1 MQEAILWII
10 PLVLAAAVAVL
21 DLLTQRRY
29 RALSAHLSAPD
40 VVQSR
45 RIVLCR
51 SAMTWLYASLVILF
65 GSVGLALTIRLAQ
78 YTYTSV
84 LSLCTGTGV
93 LNLLVANAQLLREA
107 LLETDPPMNGH

>member
-1 MQEAILWII
+1 MQEAMLWII

-45 RIVLCR
+45 RIVQCR
-51 SAMTWLYASLVILF
+51 SAMTWLHASLAILV

-78 YTYTSV
+78 YTYTSL
-84 LSLCTGTGV
+84 LSLCTGIGV
-93 LNLLVANAQLLREA
+93 LTLLVANAQLLREA

>member
-1 MQEAILWII
+1 MQEAMLWNV

-21 DLLTQRRY
+21 ALLTQRRY
-29 RALSAHLSAPD
+29 RVLSAHLSASD

-51 SAMTWLYASLVILF
+51 SAMTRLYASLAILV

-78 YTYTSV
+78 YTYTSL
-84 LSLCTGTGV
+84 LSLCTGIGV
-93 LNLLVANAQLLREA
+93 LTLLVANAQLLREA
-107 LLETDPPMNGH
+107 LIETDSPMNGD